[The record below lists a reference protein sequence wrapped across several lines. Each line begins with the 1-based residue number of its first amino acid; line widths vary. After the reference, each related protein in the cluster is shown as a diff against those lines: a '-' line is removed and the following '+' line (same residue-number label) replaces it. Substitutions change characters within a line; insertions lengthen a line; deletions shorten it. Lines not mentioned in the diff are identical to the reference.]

1 MHEMSDVN
9 RSNRIPPF
17 VGFSI
22 EMYVFC
28 GISVD
33 TVASISPHSSTAFCE
48 QAYTEPSTPTSNRS
62 SWFYLAYV
70 ESVIRLEKFT
80 GFSGEKKYCVECPS
94 THVFSQQFSS
104 SLSPPIVSPVPI
116 FVNCERCKHEAYK
129 RENAV
134 NYPQCLTA
142 IAF

>member
-80 GFSGEKKYCVECPS
+80 GFSGEKNTVWNVHLHTYFPNSFPLACPLPLF
-94 THVFSQQFSS
+94 H
-104 SLSPPIVSPVPI
+104 L
-116 FVNCERCKHEAYK
+116 
-129 RENAV
+129 
-134 NYPQCLTA
+134 YPFL
-142 IAF
+142 